1 VVLEDNVPKTCL
13 SIDIGKN
20 QTQAWLFALK
30 EGMWAVE
37 ANSSVPTVIEGDGSQ
52 FRKSIQTLLS
62 QIEQSNDVSLLDD
75 RGQITDIQRLEGAP
89 AFVGMSLAA
98 GKPIRAALIGL
109 SEAYSIAPLRRL
121 VSLFNCEV
129 VLEVNLQDNLNASA
143 QLERL
148 LTSDI
153 ELYVISGGVNGGAQK
168 TLKAAIENLRLV
180 YHLIPRTVRP
190 QIVYCGNQDLAEYAQ
205 SEIEAGLDMHL
216 ASNIQTNPGQEDP
229 TLVWKAMLAAF
240 ERLQF
245 QQIPGLAD
253 IVNDLHTRVIPSDFS
268 AGRMVRYLEQS
279 SENGKG
285 VLMLRVDSDS
295 VSVIAARDQRLNG
308 INHRLQVTDALLDT
322 ARGLSNQLTDV
333 NSFATYIYNRTLF
346 PDYTP
351 ATLEDLGIEQAWAR
365 VRIREALNA
374 LQKLDPHFGYNLSLG
389 LMRAYEPIILSG
401 SEMHRSLPHQCLMI
415 ALDSILPHGI
425 TTILQDE
432 RQLLTALGNLAP
444 YDPLL
449 PVQVMDTE
457 VFTNLATII
466 TVDTLAAEGQKVL
479 QIEVDEGEQT
489 PRLFHKIQMGD
500 LKRIE
505 TLLNGKTE
513 LYLAPEDESDV
524 GMGIPGLGG
533 WVGVMNSKVG
543 VVVDARG
550 RPLKLPVDEIARAE
564 ALRNWLWE
572 LGG

>member
-1 VVLEDNVPKTCL
+1 MPETYL
-13 SIDIGKN
+13 SLDIGKN
-20 QTQAWLFALK
+20 QTQAWLFAQRD
-30 EGMWAVE
+30 GMWAVQ
-37 ANSSVPTVIEGDGSQ
+37 AASSVPTVLDGDGSQ

-62 QIEQSNDVSLLDD
+62 QIEQSGDVQLLDNH
-75 RGQITDIQRLEGAP
+75 GQITNIRRLEGAP
-89 AFVGMSLAA
+89 AFVGMSLSA
-98 GKPIRAALIGL
+98 GKPVKAALIGL

-153 ELYVISGGVNGGAQK
+153 ELYVIGGGANGGAQK

-180 YHLIPRTVRP
+180 YHLIPRTVRH
-190 QIVYCGNQDLAEYAQ
+190 QIVYCGNQDLAEYAE

-229 TLVWKAMLAAF
+229 TLVWKAMLKAF
-240 ERLQF
+240 DRLRL

-253 IVNDLHTRVIPSDFS
+253 IVNDLHTSVIPSDFS
-268 AGRMVRYLEQS
+268 AGRMVRFLERS

-285 VLMLRVDSDS
+285 VLMVHVDADE
-295 VSVIAARDQRLNG
+295 VRVIAARDQKLNG
-308 INHRLQVTDALLDT
+308 IAHHCQVNDEVLRMARGLSSQVTDA
-322 ARGLSNQLTDV
+322 
-333 NSFATYIYNRTLF
+333 NSFANYVYNRALF
-346 PDYTP
+346 PDFTP

-374 LQKLDPHFGYNLSLG
+374 LQKLDPDFGYNPSLG
-389 LMRAYEPIILSG
+389 LTRAYEPIILSG
-401 SEMHRSLPHQCLMI
+401 SEMHLALPHQGLMI
-415 ALDSILPHGI
+415 ALDGILPHGI
-425 TTILQDE
+425 TTFLQDE
-432 RQLLTALGNLAP
+432 HQLLTALGSLAP
-444 YDPLL
+444 HEPLL

-457 VFTNLATII
+457 VFTNLATVV
-466 TVDTLAAEGQKVL
+466 TVDTPISDGQMVL
-479 QIEVDEGEQT
+479 QIEVNEGEQT
-489 PRLFHKIQMGD
+489 PRLYHKIQMGD

-505 TLLNGKTE
+505 TLQNNKTE

-524 GMGIPGLGG
+524 GMGLPGLGG
-533 WVGVMNSKVG
+533 WVGVMESKVG

-550 RPLKLPVDEIARAE
+550 RPLKLPSDEIARAE
-564 ALRNWLWE
+564 ALHNWLWE

>member
-1 VVLEDNVPKTCL
+1 VPKTYL
-13 SIDIGKN
+13 SLDIGKS
-20 QTQAWLFALK
+20 QTQAWLFAQR
-30 EGMWAVE
+30 EGLWAVQ
-37 ANSSVPTVIEGDGSQ
+37 ATSSVPTVIEGDGSQ
-52 FRKSIQTLLS
+52 FRMGIQNLLR
-62 QIEQSNDVSLLDD
+62 QIERSSDTRLLDD
-75 RGQITDIQRLEGAP
+75 RGQITHIRRLEGAP
-89 AFVGMSLAA
+89 AFIGLTLSA
-98 GKPIRAALIGL
+98 GKPIRTAVIGL
-109 SEAYSIAPLRRL
+109 SEAYSIAPLRQL

-129 VLEVNLQDNLNASA
+129 VLEVNLQDNLNATA
-143 QLERL
+143 QLEQL
-148 LTSDI
+148 LTSDV
-153 ELYVISGGVNGGAQK
+153 ELYVIGGGANGGAQK

-180 YHLIPRTVRP
+180 YHLIPQTIRP
-190 QIVYCGNQDLAEYAQ
+190 QIVYCGNQELAEYAQ

-216 ASNIQTNPGQEDP
+216 ASNIQTNPGHEDP

-245 QQIPGLAD
+245 QRIPGLAEL
-253 IVNDLHTRVIPSDFS
+253 VNDLHTCVIPSDFS
-268 AGRMVRYLEQS
+268 AGRMVRFLEQS
-279 SENGKG
+279 GGNGKG
-285 VLMLRVDSDS
+285 VLMLRIDADT
-295 VSVIAARDQRLNG
+295 VSIIAARDQRLNG
-308 INHRLQVTDALLDT
+308 ISHCLQVNDVVLDM
-322 ARGLSNQLTDV
+322 ARGLSNQLTDIS
-333 NSFATYIYNRTLF
+333 SFATYVYNRTLF

-351 ATLEDLGIEQAWAR
+351 ATLEDLSIEQAWAR
-365 VRIREALNA
+365 VRIREALIA
-374 LQKLDPHFGYNLSLG
+374 LQKLDPDFGYNPSLG
-389 LMRAYEPIILSG
+389 LTRAYEPIILSG
-401 SEMHRSLPHQCLMI
+401 SEMQRALPHQGLMI

-432 RQLLTALGNLAP
+432 QQLLTALGSLAP
-444 YDPLL
+444 HDPLL

-457 VFTNLATII
+457 VFTNLATVI
-466 TVDTLAAEGQKVL
+466 TVDTLASGGQKVL

-505 TLLNGKTE
+505 TLLHGKTK

-533 WVGVMNSKVG
+533 WVGVMDSKVG

-550 RPLKLPVDEIARAE
+550 RPLNLPMNEIARAE

>member
-1 VVLEDNVPKTCL
+1 MLKTCL
-13 SIDIGKN
+13 SLDIGKS
-20 QTQAWLFALK
+20 QTQAWLFAQQD
-30 EGMWAVE
+30 GMWAVKSK
-37 ANSSVPTVIEGDGSQ
+37 ASVPTVIEGDGSQ

-62 QIEQSNDVSLLDD
+62 QIEQSNDVRLLDD
-75 RGQITDIQRLEGAP
+75 HGKITNIRRLEGAP
-89 AFVGMSLAA
+89 AFIGMTLSA
-98 GKPIRAALIGL
+98 GKPIRTAVIGL

-129 VLEVNLQDNLNASA
+129 VLEVNLQDNLNATA

-148 LTSDI
+148 LTSDVA
-153 ELYVISGGVNGGAQK
+153 LYVIGGGANMGAQK

-180 YHLIPRTVRP
+180 YHLIPQTIRP
-190 QIVYCGNQDLAEYAQ
+190 QIIYCGNQELAEYAK

-216 ASNIQTNPGQEDP
+216 ASNIQTIPGQEDP

-245 QQIPGLAD
+245 QQFPGLAD
-253 IVNDLHTRVIPSDFS
+253 VVNDLHTRVIPSDFS
-268 AGRMVRYLEQS
+268 AGRMVRFLEQS

-285 VLMLRVDSDS
+285 VLLLRVDTDS
-295 VSVIAARDQRLNG
+295 VSVIAARNQKLNG
-308 INHRLQVTDALLDT
+308 INHRLQVNDAVLEA
-322 ARGLSNQLTDV
+322 ARGLSSQVTDMS
-333 NSFATYIYNRTLF
+333 SFATYIYNRTLF

-351 ATLEDLGIEQAWAR
+351 ATLEDLSIEQAWAR
-365 VRIREALNA
+365 VRVQEALKA
-374 LQKLDPHFGYNLSLG
+374 LQKLGPDFGYNPSLG

-401 SEMHRSLPHQCLMI
+401 SEMQRALPHQGLML

-425 TTILQDE
+425 TTVLQDE
-432 RQLLTALGNLAP
+432 QQLLTALGCLAP
-444 YDPLL
+444 HDPLL

-466 TVDTLAAEGQKVL
+466 TVDGPAAEGQKVL

-489 PRLFHKIQMGD
+489 PRLFHKIHMGD

-533 WVGVMNSKVG
+533 WVGVMDSKVG

-550 RPLKLPVDEIARAE
+550 RPLKLPIEEVARAE

>member
-1 VVLEDNVPKTCL
+1 MLKTCL
-13 SIDIGKN
+13 SLDIGKS
-20 QTQAWLFALK
+20 QTQAWLFAK
-30 EGMWAVE
+30 QDGMWAVKSK
-37 ANSSVPTVIEGDGSQ
+37 ASVPTVIEGDGSQ

-62 QIEQSNDVSLLDD
+62 QIEQSNDVRLLDD
-75 RGQITDIQRLEGAP
+75 HGKITNIRRLEGAP
-89 AFVGMSLAA
+89 AFIGMTLSA
-98 GKPIRAALIGL
+98 GKPIRTAVIGL

-129 VLEVNLQDNLNASA
+129 VLEVNLQDNLNATA

-148 LTSDI
+148 LTSDVA
-153 ELYVISGGVNGGAQK
+153 LYVIGGGANMGAQK

-180 YHLIPRTVRP
+180 YHLIPQTIRP
-190 QIVYCGNQDLAEYAQ
+190 QIIYCGNQELAEYAK

-216 ASNIQTNPGQEDP
+216 ASNIQTIPGQEDP

-245 QQIPGLAD
+245 QQFPGLAD
-253 IVNDLHTRVIPSDFS
+253 VVNDLHTRVIPSDFS
-268 AGRMVRYLEQS
+268 AGRMVRFLEQS

-285 VLMLRVDSDS
+285 VLLLRVDTDS
-295 VSVIAARDQRLNG
+295 VSVIAARNQKLNG
-308 INHRLQVTDALLDT
+308 INHRLQVNDAVLEA
-322 ARGLSNQLTDV
+322 ARGLSSQVTDMS
-333 NSFATYIYNRTLF
+333 SFATYIYNRTLF

-351 ATLEDLGIEQAWAR
+351 ATLEDLSIEQAWAR
-365 VRIREALNA
+365 VRVQEALKA
-374 LQKLDPHFGYNLSLG
+374 LQKLGPDFGYNPSLG

-401 SEMHRSLPHQCLMI
+401 SEMQRALPHQGLML

-425 TTILQDE
+425 TTVLQDE
-432 RQLLTALGNLAP
+432 QQLLTALGCLAP
-444 YDPLL
+444 HDPLL

-466 TVDTLAAEGQKVL
+466 TVDGPAAEGQKVL

-489 PRLFHKIQMGD
+489 PRLFHKIHMGD

-533 WVGVMNSKVG
+533 WVGVMDSKVG

-550 RPLKLPVDEIARAE
+550 RPLKLPIEEVARAE